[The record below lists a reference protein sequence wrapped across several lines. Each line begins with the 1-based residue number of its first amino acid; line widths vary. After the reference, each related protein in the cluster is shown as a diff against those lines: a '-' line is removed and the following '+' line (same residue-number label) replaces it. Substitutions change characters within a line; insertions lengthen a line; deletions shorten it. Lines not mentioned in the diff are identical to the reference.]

1 MRRLNVRG
9 ERRSSVSSQPPLPR
23 PPRGVDFADMKS
35 WEDED
40 EGTPGRG
47 DAVACGTAPGA
58 CFAGTASVGI
68 ADGAVSTTHVVL
80 ATVAAV
86 PQVVTG
92 GMLAAGACML
102 VTAMASMFNVV
113 EWKGNPAIEGRT
125 PQDLCGAPRPKHLTS
140 ATSPTQRKHKD
151 QPERFS
157 FLTHGQARIHRADAP
172 VPVVPPPDLEELDAT
187 PRDEPLSSREPR
199 APSVGHAQFEAVLH
213 PLRRVPTVVTAS
225 GSQIDPA
232 EVRRIVQEM
241 LAEGSMPAGRRDV
254 GLQVGTQPPSEDDLS
269 WDPTFAEQ
277 AEPFSFADLA
287 ENYFPVLLPLRACC
301 SSGLALAR
309 QKAQQVSTKYEV
321 RMPEVPEFV
330 ACAGAAC
337 GAACA
342 IPVGQAALSGASAI
356 PACVATAPHVCALG
370 ACAAGACVGAACAS
384 HACRHQQWIQ
394 HAGRK
399 IHQEA
404 MAAESYT
411 HGCPPSSPT
420 GVCLP
425 SLAGSHGVGVHG
437 TDVAARLYGRRLSSL

>member
-23 PPRGVDFADMKS
+23 PPRGVDFADIES

-40 EGTPGRG
+40 EGTPGRK
-47 DAVACGTAPGA
+47 DVVACGTAPGA

-68 ADGAVSTTHVVL
+68 ADGAVSTTHVVP

-92 GMLAAGACML
+92 GMLAVGAGML
-102 VTAMASMFNVV
+102 VTAMANMFDVV
-113 EWKGNPAIEGRT
+113 EWKGNPATEGRT
-125 PQDLCGAPRPKHLTS
+125 PQEQRAAPRPRRLTS
-140 ATSPTQRKHKD
+140 ATSPKQRKRKD
-151 QPERFS
+151 QPVRFS
-157 FLTHGQARIHRADAP
+157 FLTHGQARTSRADAP
-172 VPVVPPPDLEELDAT
+172 VPVVPPPDLDELDAT
-187 PRDEPLSSREPR
+187 PRDEPLLSREPR

-213 PLRRVPTVVTAS
+213 PPRRVPTVVTAS
-225 GSQIDPA
+225 GAQIDPA

-241 LAEGSMPAGRRDV
+241 LAEGSVPAGRRDV
-254 GLQVGTQPPSEDDLS
+254 GLQVDTQAPSEDDLS

-277 AEPFSFADLA
+277 AESFSFADLA

-301 SSGLALAR
+301 SSGLAR

-321 RMPEVPEFV
+321 RIPVVPECI
-330 ACAGAAC
+330 ACAGAGAAC
-337 GAACA
+337 GAACS
-342 IPVGQAALSGASAI
+342 IPVGQAALSGATAI
-356 PACVATAPHVCALG
+356 PACVATAPHACALG

-394 HAGRK
+394 HASRK
-399 IHQEA
+399 LHQEA
-404 MAAESYT
+404 MAAESYPN
-411 HGCPPSSPT
+411 GCPPSSPT

-425 SLAGSHGVGVHG
+425 SRAGSHGVGVHG
-437 TDVAARLYGRRLSSL
+437 TDAAARLYGRRLSSL

>member
-9 ERRSSVSSQPPLPR
+9 ERRRSVSSQPPLPR
-23 PPRGVDFADMKS
+23 PPRGVDFADIKS

-40 EGTPGRG
+40 EGTPGRNDVVACG
-47 DAVACGTAPGA
+47 AQSQTVGYIQDEGTPGRTDAVACGTAPGA

-68 ADGAVSTTHVVL
+68 ADGAVSTTHVVP

-92 GMLAAGACML
+92 GMLAVGAGVASLAWRCGFDEML
-102 VTAMASMFNVV
+102 VTAMASMFDVV
-113 EWKGNPAIEGRT
+113 EWKGNLATEGRT
-125 PQDLCGAPRPKHLTS
+125 PQEQRAAPRPRRLTS
-140 ATSPTQRKHKD
+140 ATSPKQRKRKD
-151 QPERFS
+151 QPARFS
-157 FLTHGQARIHRADAP
+157 FLTHGQARTSRADAP
-172 VPVVPPPDLEELDAT
+172 VPVVPPPDLDELDAT
-187 PRDEPLSSREPR
+187 PRDEPLPSREAR

-213 PLRRVPTVVTAS
+213 PPRRVPTVVTAS
-225 GSQIDPA
+225 GAQIDPA

-241 LAEGSMPAGRRDV
+241 LAEGSVPAGRRDV
-254 GLQVGTQPPSEDDLS
+254 GLQVDTQPPSEDDLS

-301 SSGLALAR
+301 SSGLAR

-321 RMPEVPEFV
+321 RMPVVPECI

-337 GAACA
+337 GAACS
-342 IPVGQAALSGASAI
+342 IPLGQAALFGASAI
-356 PACVATAPHVCALG
+356 PACVATAPHACALG

-394 HAGRK
+394 HASRK
-399 IHQEA
+399 LHQEA
-404 MAAESYT
+404 LGMRI
-411 HGCPPSSPT
+411 GNM
-420 GVCLP
+420 V
-425 SLAGSHGVGVHG
+425 
-437 TDVAARLYGRRLSSL
+437 